1 MGIKS
6 QKQIFLDHLGQ
17 TTPFPF
23 LLEIEKAEGIYLY
36 DIEGKPYMDL
46 ISGIAVSNLGHQH
59 PKVIN
64 AIKKQVDKHLHIMVY
79 GEYVQSASNQL
90 AEMLAHHLPEHLNC
104 TYFTNSG
111 AEAIEGALKL
121 AKRFTGRTEMI
132 AFRGAYHGSTHGAL
146 SVSGNEKK
154 KFAFRPLLPDVRF
167 LRFNIEEDLEQ
178 ISENTACVLVET
190 IQGDAGVRIPDKAYL
205 EALRAKCNETD
216 TVLIFDE
223 IQTGIGRTGKLFAF
237 EHFGVFP
244 DILCTAKA
252 LGGGLPLGA
261 FIADKEMM
269 KTLTFNP
276 MLGHITTFGG
286 NPVACAAAVAT
297 LEVIT
302 APQFLDEVE
311 QKGALFEQL
320 IHHQS
325 IKEVRRK
332 GLMFAFEFETEEEVY
347 AIVEECMKQ
356 GIICFW
362 FLSCPNS
369 FRIAP
374 PLTISFEEIQKAC
387 KIINKAI
394 EATHQE

>member
-1 MGIKS
+1 MSLKS

-23 LLEIEKAEGIYLY
+23 LLEIERAEGIYLY
-36 DIEGKPYMDL
+36 DINSKSYIDL

-59 PKVIN
+59 PHVIE

-79 GEYVQSASNQL
+79 GEYVQSSSNRL

-104 TYFTNSG
+104 SYFTNSG

-121 AKRFTGRTEMI
+121 AKRYTGRTEMI

-154 KFAFRPLLPDVRF
+154 KNAFRPLLPDVRF
-167 LRFNIEEDLEQ
+167 LQFNIKEDLQQ
-178 ISENTACVLVET
+178 ITNKSACVLVET
-190 IQGDAGVRIPDKAYL
+190 IQGDAGVRIPDKSYL
-205 EALRAKCNETD
+205 EALRAKCNETG

-237 EHFGVFP
+237 EHYGVYP

-261 FIADKEMM
+261 FISNKEMM

-276 MLGHITTFGG
+276 MLGHISTFGG

-302 APQFLDEVE
+302 TPNFLEDVE
-311 QKGALFEQL
+311 RKGLLFEKL
-320 IHHQS
+320 IRHKA

-332 GLMFAFEFETEEEVY
+332 GLLFAFEFETEEEVY

-356 GIICFW
+356 GVICFW

-374 PLTISFEEIQKAC
+374 PLTISIKEIEKAC
-387 KIINKAI
+387 KIINAAI
-394 EATHQE
+394 EQTHS